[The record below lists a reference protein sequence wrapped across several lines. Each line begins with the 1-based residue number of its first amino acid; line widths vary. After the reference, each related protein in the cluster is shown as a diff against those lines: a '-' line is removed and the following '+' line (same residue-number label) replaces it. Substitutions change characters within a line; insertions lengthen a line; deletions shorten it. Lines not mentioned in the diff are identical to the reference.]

1 MNLKNLINR
10 ARRFEREEN
19 GSVAIV
25 FALTAT
31 AVFGV
36 VGLAVDYG
44 RAMSMHARIQQ
55 VADAAALK
63 GALILKNTNDE
74 AKAKLGA
81 ETHFN
86 ALLSDNGIA
95 SLATAGQGGSTPPL
109 QVTTSMADGS
119 VRVVASKSL
128 ETYFMGLMGVAE
140 IPLSIDTVAST
151 AVKNLDVGMM
161 IDITGSMGW
170 ADNTIS
176 TSDCSEADGTRLGAA
191 RCASKDFLDILM
203 PQGDNARIKM
213 AIAPFSQYVKLGRS
227 RAASLTGL
235 PETRS
240 AQNWRVRTSNSSKS
254 GCNLDSGSNAW
265 YNKSGCYSTQTYYN
279 GSQPNTASN
288 YKRSTGNAWTEYLK
302 SCMAERK
309 NRDASDN
316 SPVNGDWNPG
326 YQTSSSDTCTP
337 NSEVMP
343 LTSTK
348 ATITSKIDSLTT
360 PTGGTA
366 GHIGTAWAWYT
377 ISPNFASLWPA
388 SSQPAAYD
396 DPKTLKAVVLL
407 TDGDY
412 TMHNSVSGCDGQ
424 NSCSPARADARSIC
438 TAMKAKGVMVFAV
451 GFGLAGSQTQ
461 LTPAQVASL
470 PESDGRKVL
479 ADCAGTGRYFF
490 PYDGTQLR
498 EAFSSVAT
506 SMKAV
511 LGEVRVG
518 DSSIGQ

>member
-1 MNLKNLINR
+1 MKLNKLVNQ
-10 ARRFEREEN
+10 ARRFEREEG

-44 RAMSMHARIQQ
+44 RAMSMHSRIQQ

-74 AKAKLGA
+74 AKAKLSA

-86 ALLSDNGIA
+86 ALLADNGIT
-95 SLATAGQGGSTPPL
+95 SLSTTGQGGSTPPL
-109 QVTTSMADGS
+109 QVTTSMSDGS
-119 VRVVASKSL
+119 VRVVATKSL
-128 ETYFMGLMGVAE
+128 DTYFMGLMGVAE

-170 ADNTIS
+170 SDNTIS
-176 TSDCSEADGTRLGAA
+176 TADCSEADGTRLGAA
-191 RCASKDFLDILM
+191 RCASKDFLEILM
-203 PQGDNARIKM
+203 PQGDNNRIKM

-227 RAASLTGL
+227 RAATLTGL
-235 PETRS
+235 PETRTG
-240 AQNWRVRTSNSSKS
+240 QRWKKRTSTN
-254 GCNLDSGSNAW
+254 
-265 YNKSGCYSTQTYYN
+265 TYYGCSNSNWMNDSDCFRRETHYN
-279 GSQPNTASN
+279 GTEPSGTTV
-288 YKRSTGNAWTEYLK
+288 KDGGTWTEYLK
-302 SCMAERK
+302 SCIGERV
-309 NRDASDN
+309 NRNATDN
-316 SPVNGDWNPG
+316 SPANGDWNPG
-326 YQTSSSDTCTP
+326 YQTSSADTCTP

-348 ATITSKIDSLTT
+348 ANIISKIDSLTT

-366 GHIGTAWAWYT
+366 GHIGTAWAWYA
-377 ISPNFASLWPA
+377 ISPNFSSLWPA

-412 TMHNSVSGCDGQ
+412 TMHNSVSGCNGQ
-424 NSCSPARADARSIC
+424 DPCSPARADARSIC

-451 GFGLAGSQTQ
+451 GFGLAGSQNQ
-461 LTPAQVASL
+461 LTPAQVAAL

-479 ADCAGTGRYFF
+479 ADCAGEGRYFF
-490 PYDGTQLR
+490 PYDGIQLR
-498 EAFSSVAT
+498 AAFSSVAT
-506 SMKAV
+506 AMKAV

-518 DSSIGQ
+518 QSATTE

>member
-1 MNLKNLINR
+1 MRLQHLFNR
-10 ARRFEREEN
+10 AKRFDREEG

-74 AKAKLGA
+74 AKAKAAA
-81 ETHFN
+81 ESHFN
-86 ALLSDNGIA
+86 ALLSDNGITTL
-95 SLATAGQGGSTPPL
+95 STTGQGGSVPPL

-119 VRVVASKSL
+119 VRVVASTPL
-128 ETYFMGLMGVAE
+128 ETYFMGLMGINEVP
-140 IPLSIDTVAST
+140 INVDTVAST
-151 AVKNLDVGMM
+151 AVKNIDIGLM
-161 IDITGSMGW
+161 IDVTGSMGW

-176 TSDCSEADGTRLGAA
+176 TADCAEADGTKLGAA
-191 RCASKDFLDILM
+191 RCASKDFLEILM
-203 PQGDNARIKM
+203 PQGDNTRVKM
-213 AIAPFSQYVKLGRS
+213 AIAPFSQYVKLGRT
-227 RAASLTGL
+227 RAATLTGL

-240 AQNWRVRTSNSSKS
+240 AQNWKVRKKYNSTCTNSNWYTKSS
-254 GCNLDSGSNAW
+254 C
-265 YNKSGCYSTQTYYN
+265 YNTNTYYN
-279 GSQPNTASN
+279 GDEPSGDNDDR
-288 YKRSTGNAWTEYLK
+288 RSSGGSWTEYLK
-302 SCMAERK
+302 SCIAERK
-309 NRDASDN
+309 NRDATDN
-316 SPVNGDWNPG
+316 TPVNGDWDPG

-337 NSEVMP
+337 NDEVMP

-348 ATITSKIDSLTT
+348 ANIQAKIDSLTT

-388 SSQPAAYD
+388 SSQPAAYED
-396 DPKTLKAVVLL
+396 DKTLKAVLLL

-412 TMHNSVSGCDGQ
+412 TMHNSVSGCNGSDP
-424 NSCSPARADARSIC
+424 CSPARQDARSIC
-438 TAMKAKGVMVFAV
+438 TSMKAKGVMVFAV
-451 GFGLAGSQTQ
+451 GFGLAGSQNQ
-461 LTPAQVASL
+461 LTPAQIAAL
-470 PESDGRKVL
+470 QESDGRKVL
-479 ADCAGTGRYFF
+479 ADCAGEGRYFF
-490 PYDGTQLR
+490 PYNGAQLR
-498 EAFSSVAT
+498 QAFSDVAT
-506 SMKAV
+506 AMKAV

-518 DSSIGQ
+518 QANATTPAE